1 MSEHATITIEPG
13 RKPEYKRGEVVCYP
27 RPGNSRPARGNA
39 AAIVV
44 VEPHNGPE
52 HRHLL
57 DEMFRLRAH
66 VFHGRLRWDVGVT
79 EDMERDRFDDLMP
92 VYIIDADGPTV
103 RGSLRLLPTTGPT
116 LSEET
121 FSDTIPDA
129 AALSAP
135 TIWECSRLCVGDYPA
150 RTQVEIAAS
159 LLIAVGN
166 LCVRHGIE
174 TIIANT
180 HIKVV
185 RLCQRVG
192 FDVEILGHTDRFG
205 ERVFLCSSEMSAATV
220 ARIESRRAM
229 TDLPSIPAL

>member
-1 MSEHATITIEPG
+1 MSEYVTITSEPA
-13 RKPEYKRGEVVCYP
+13 RKPEYKRREVACYP
-27 RPGNSRPARGNA
+27 SPANRGAAGWKA
-39 AAIVV
+39 AAIIV
-44 VEPHNGPE
+44 VESHNAPE

-66 VFHGRLRWDVGVT
+66 VFHGRLGWDVGVT
-79 EDMERDRFDDLMP
+79 NDMERDRFDDLMP

-121 FSDTIPDA
+121 FSDTFPDA

-135 TIWECSRLCVGDYPA
+135 TIWECSRLCVGDYPV
-150 RTQVEIAAS
+150 RTQVEIAAN
-159 LLIAVGN
+159 LLIAVGK
-166 LCVRHGIE
+166 LCLRHGIK

-180 HIKVV
+180 HIKIM

-192 FDVEILGHTDRFG
+192 FDVEILGYTDRFG
-205 ERVFLCSSEMSAATV
+205 ERVFLCLSEMNAATV
-220 ARIESRRAM
+220 AKIERRRW
-229 TDLPSIPAL
+229 IV

>member
-1 MSEHATITIEPG
+1 MSEHVTITIEPG
-13 RKPEYKRGEVVCYP
+13 RKPEYRHREVACYP
-27 RPGNSRPARGNA
+27 RPGNHGTAGEKA

-44 VEPHNGPE
+44 VEPHNAPE

-79 EDMERDRFDDLMP
+79 KDMERDRFDDLMP

-150 RTQVEIAAS
+150 RTQVEIAAN
-159 LLIAVGN
+159 LLIAVSK
-166 LCVRHGIE
+166 LCLRHGIE

-180 HIKVV
+180 HIKIM

-192 FDVEILGHTDRFG
+192 FDVEILGYTDRFG
-205 ERVFLCSSEMSAATV
+205 ERVFLCSSDMSAVTV
-220 ARIESRRAM
+220 ARIESRRW
-229 TDLPSIPAL
+229 TVQ

>member
-1 MSEHATITIEPG
+1 MSEHVTITITIEPA
-13 RKPEYKRGEVVCYP
+13 RKPDDKRRRVACYP
-27 RPGNSRPARGNA
+27 SPGNRRA

-44 VEPHNGPE
+44 VEPHNAPE

-57 DEMFRLRAH
+57 DGMFRLRAD
-66 VFHGRLRWDVGVT
+66 VFNGRMGWDVEVID
-79 EDMERDRFDDLMP
+79 DMERDRFDDLMP

-150 RTQVEIAAS
+150 RTQVEIAAN

-166 LCVRHGIE
+166 LCLRHGIE

-180 HIKVV
+180 HIKIM

-192 FDVEILGHTDRFG
+192 FDVEILGYTDRFG
-205 ERVFLCSSEMSAATV
+205 ERVFLCSSEMNAATI
-220 ARIESRRAM
+220 ARIESRRW
-229 TDLPSIPAL
+229 TV

>member
-1 MSEHATITIEPG
+1 
-13 RKPEYKRGEVVCYP
+13 
-27 RPGNSRPARGNA
+27 
-39 AAIVV
+39 
-44 VEPHNGPE
+44 
-52 HRHLL
+52 
-57 DEMFRLRAH
+57 
-66 VFHGRLRWDVGVT
+66 
-79 EDMERDRFDDLMP
+79 MERDRFDDLMP

-150 RTQVEIAAS
+150 RTQVEIAAN
-159 LLIAVGN
+159 LLIAVSN
-166 LCVRHGIE
+166 LCLRHGIE

-180 HIKVV
+180 HIRIM

-192 FDVEILGHTDRFG
+192 FDVEILGYTDRFG
-205 ERVFLCSSEMSAATV
+205 ERVFLCSSEMNAATV
-220 ARIESRRAM
+220 ARIESRRW
-229 TDLPSIPAL
+229 TV

>member
-1 MSEHATITIEPG
+1 MSEYVTITSEPA
-13 RKPEYKRGEVVCYP
+13 RKPEYKRREVACYP
-27 RPGNSRPARGNA
+27 SPANRGAAGWKA
-39 AAIVV
+39 AAIIV
-44 VEPHNGPE
+44 VEPHNAPE

-66 VFHGRLRWDVGVT
+66 VFHGRLGWDVGVT
-79 EDMERDRFDDLMP
+79 NDMERDRFDDLMP

-150 RTQVEIAAS
+150 RTQVEIAAN
-159 LLIAVGN
+159 LLIAVGK
-166 LCVRHGIE
+166 LCLRHGIE
-174 TIIANT
+174 TIIAKT
-180 HIKVV
+180 HLK
-185 RLCQRVG
+185 
-192 FDVEILGHTDRFG
+192 
-205 ERVFLCSSEMSAATV
+205 
-220 ARIESRRAM
+220 
-229 TDLPSIPAL
+229 

>member
-1 MSEHATITIEPG
+1 MSEHVTITIGPA
-13 RKPEYKRGEVVCYP
+13 RKPEYKRREVACYP
-27 RPGNSRPARGNA
+27 MPGKPEAARGKA
-39 AAIVV
+39 PAIVV
-44 VEPHNGPE
+44 VEPHNAPE

-66 VFHGRLRWDVGVT
+66 VFHGRLDWDVVVFD
-79 EDMERDRFDDLMP
+79 DMERDRFDDLMP

-150 RTQVEIAAS
+150 RTQVEIAAN

-166 LCVRHGIE
+166 LC
-174 TIIANT
+174 
-180 HIKVV
+180 
-185 RLCQRVG
+185 L
-192 FDVEILGHTDRFG
+192 
-205 ERVFLCSSEMSAATV
+205 
-220 ARIESRRAM
+220 RR
-229 TDLPSIPAL
+229 

>member
-1 MSEHATITIEPG
+1 MSEYVTITSEPA
-13 RKPEYKRGEVVCYP
+13 RKPEYRRREVACYP
-27 RPGNSRPARGNA
+27 SPANRGAAGWKA
-39 AAIVV
+39 AAIIV
-44 VEPHNGPE
+44 VEPHNAPE

-66 VFHGRLRWDVGVT
+66 VFHGRLGWDVGVT
-79 EDMERDRFDDLMP
+79 DDMERDRFDDLMP

-135 TIWECSRLCVGDYPA
+135 TIWECSRLCVGEYPA
-150 RTQVEIAAS
+150 RTQVEIAAN
-159 LLIAVGN
+159 LLIAVGK
-166 LCVRHGIE
+166 LCLRHGIK

-180 HIKVV
+180 HIKIM

-192 FDVEILGHTDRFG
+192 FDVEILGYTDRFG
-205 ERVFLCSSEMSAATV
+205 ERVFLCSSEMNAATV
-220 ARIESRRAM
+220 ARIESRRW
-229 TDLPSIPAL
+229 TL

>member
-1 MSEHATITIEPG
+1 MSEYVTITSEPA
-13 RKPEYKRGEVVCYP
+13 RKPEYKRREVACYP
-27 RPGNSRPARGNA
+27 SPANRGAAGWKA
-39 AAIVV
+39 AAIIV
-44 VEPHNGPE
+44 VEPHNAPE

-66 VFHGRLRWDVGVT
+66 VFHGRLGWDVGVT
-79 EDMERDRFDDLMP
+79 DDMERDRFDDLMP

-121 FSDTIPDA
+121 FSDTFPDA

-150 RTQVEIAAS
+150 RTQVEIAAN
-159 LLIAVGN
+159 LLIAVGK
-166 LCVRHGIE
+166 LCLRHGIK

-180 HIKVV
+180 HIKIM

-205 ERVFLCSSEMSAATV
+205 ERVFLCLSEMNAATV
-220 ARIESRRAM
+220 AKIERRRW
-229 TDLPSIPAL
+229 TV

>member
-13 RKPEYKRGEVVCYP
+13 RKPEYKRREVACYP
-27 RPGNSRPARGNA
+27 RPGNRGTAGGKA

-44 VEPHNGPE
+44 GEPHDAPE
-52 HRHLL
+52 HRDLL

-66 VFHGRLRWDVGVT
+66 VFHDRLRWDVGVT
-79 EDMERDRFDDLMP
+79 DDMERDRFDDLMP

-150 RTQVEIAAS
+150 RTQVEIAAN

-220 ARIESRRAM
+220 ARIESRRW
-229 TDLPSIPAL
+229 TVQ